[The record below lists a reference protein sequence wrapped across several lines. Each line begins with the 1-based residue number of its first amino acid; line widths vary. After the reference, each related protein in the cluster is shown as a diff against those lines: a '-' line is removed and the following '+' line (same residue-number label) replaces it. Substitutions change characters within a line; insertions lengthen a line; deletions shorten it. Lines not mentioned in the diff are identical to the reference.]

1 LKSLWIL
8 AICPLVLAAQHPDF
22 NGVWRLRGSGTS
34 LLWISQKG
42 GDLDLKMFSQYGKR
56 YGQAE
61 AIFTIGSE
69 RTGVYARMPAKFTA
83 NWDGD
88 GLILEW
94 AATWPW
100 GEQSERHRFTL
111 NASELIDDSSD
122 TFGTR
127 VRQHHVVYDRDP
139 PESLKFFSYP
149 EQTAGD
155 HYKNIQI
162 LKAIPETELT
172 PLMATFQTALGVK
185 CEYCH
190 NQSAY
195 DSDQLPAKAIARKML
210 SMVADLN
217 QREFAGRPAVTCA
230 TCHRG
235 KSTPDR

>member
-1 LKSLWIL
+1 
-8 AICPLVLAAQHPDF
+8 
-22 NGVWRLRGSGTS
+22 VWRLRGEAGAASSGMS

-42 GDLDLKMFSQYGKR
+42 DDLDLKMFSQYGKR

-61 AIFTIGSE
+61 AVFTLGGE
-69 RTGVYARMPAKFTA
+69 RTGVYARMPARFTA
-83 NWDGD
+83 NWDAD
-88 GLILEW
+88 ALVVEW

-111 NASELIDDSSD
+111 AAAGLTDTSSD
-122 TFGTR
+122 QFGTR
-127 VRQHHVVYDRDP
+127 VRQHHVVYDREP
-139 PESLKFFSYP
+139 SESLKFFNYP
-149 EQTAGD
+149 EQTAAE

-162 LKAIPETELT
+162 LKTIPETEIT
-172 PLMATFQTALGVK
+172 PWMARFQTALGVK

-195 DSDQLPAKAIARKML
+195 DSDQLQTKGIARKM
-210 SMVADLN
+210 MTMMMDLN
-217 QREFAGRPAVTCA
+217 HREFGDRQVITCV